1 MGLAGGLMTSLGES
15 LADYSARHCPDTR
28 TVLACVHQFR
38 SHLSQHGAETVAHI
52 GSINY
57 NILCLNDVADGVFGD
72 EEPLYFWLASGP
84 VTN

>member
-15 LADYSARHCPDTR
+15 LAVYSSHHCPDTR

-38 SHLSQHGAETVAHI
+38 SHLSQHGTVAYI